1 MEIIKNFFFS
11 RKFVFLSLNIT
22 SILIILVL
30 LFSTLLSI
38 YPNYGTRLIDKFFIA
53 DFKIE
58 YSSIVSDGPI
68 LHPNLKLMDFKL
80 LQDDEILGETDS
92 LQISISI
99 LDSIIL
105 RKPVIHKIAINNGM
119 IYSLEAEEISS
130 EFLKINSDLSFN
142 KNNLINGHINFIK
155 NNVAGSLFLSSDEE
169 VQKYLINLPNNDW
182 LSFIPIDIDDSF
194 RNIRFSIKMFGD
206 NKYKSFNSIGYFE
219 LSGDESDALKFSE
232 IKGQFIQSYK
242 DNISLL
248 SFNNLSRNIFAK
260 ENLLSIDFSRK
271 IIRLSDLNFDN
282 NIIQLSAIKNIDK
295 IHLKNLT
302 YVFNRGERFFSTM
315 FESLNLNDIY
325 LDSIGDLTGII
336 LANNNLLQL
345 KIKPNPVTLKTYDG
359 LSSTFVPY
367 GSSSYNFKDK
377 ILETKLL
384 LKNNLA
390 NIELEMLNYFNGAYD
405 LKVLARDIESK
416 LFLSL
421 FPKNLL
427 EIKNNLVDSLAI
439 DSLDHVKLY
448 IRNGFLDESL
458 NNLEG
463 SIKSINF
470 DYKINTSQVINSDSF
485 DLSLKNSNINIVFSN
500 GSYNSIPFN
509 TAKIYIDTSTQT
521 LNYFSEHLLSTN
533 NIEFK
538 DLDIS
543 KYFLEQDV
551 VLPLKSVGKINLRN
565 RDSTNLAKLSFKNI
579 NLKIFEESQLNNLQ
593 GKIFVENF
601 NSAYGFIKGNG
612 FKQRFDADLIV
623 KDLLKKPSLFLKTN
637 LEIDMEAIFPG
648 TDLLRIKGKELSEIQ
663 LSYDYNEGLRI
674 NIFND
679 LSNTN
684 ITSDIAYF
692 NKPLG
697 NPLKTKVNI
706 FNIEKPNILV
716 QNNLFETLI
725 ILDENRIGGYFKS
738 GDYFD
743 KVISSTKNFNK
754 FKIYLDIPELNF
766 EDINLDTFNG
776 NSSNSMQIDYIE
788 FYFDELKLL
797 GNAFNTQTG
806 KINILG
812 DATELTLKGNDL
824 NGLISIG
831 SDGFTKINLK
841 NSKIKSLSLP
851 KESRS
856 EQITNMRLIGENIN
870 IEGIKIDAF
879 DFYIL
884 ENAEVITIDN
894 IKVKSKIINI
904 EKLAQEEKA
913 YISYNKKRDL
923 YKVKG
928 SYELSKIPE
937 EIKKFLGYDFEYLQ
951 SNMNVEWTSA
961 KKLNNLQGKLSFL
974 VKDLKLEQEMP
985 NSVLITALGIFN
997 LKSFFSTL
1005 SEIDLSDENR
1015 SNLNINRGAGS
1026 FIFMND
1032 RARISD
1038 PLFIETNFA
1047 KMKWIG
1053 DIQKDR
1059 KKNLSD
1065 LDLFLEMR
1073 LTISDNLPW
1082 YAAFLGGFPAVA
1094 GGMVIGSIF
1103 EEGINDISTI
1113 NYQVKGDINE
1123 PELLRLE

>member
-1 MEIIKNFFFS
+1 M
-11 RKFVFLSLNIT
+11 
-22 SILIILVL
+22 LIIVVL
-30 LFSTLLSI
+30 LLSTLLSI
-38 YPNYGTRLIDKFFIA
+38 YPNYGTRVIDKFFIA

-58 YSSIVSDGPI
+58 YSSISSDGSI
-68 LHPNLKLMDFKL
+68 LHPNLKFMDFKL
-80 LQDDEILGETDS
+80 LKDDEILGKTDS

-105 RKPVIHKIAINNGM
+105 RKPVIHNIAINNGM
-119 IYSLEAEEISS
+119 IYSLESEEIPS

-142 KNNLINGHINFIK
+142 KNNLINGHINFIQ
-155 NNVAGSLFLSSDEE
+155 NNVAGSLFLSSDKG
-169 VQKYLINLPNNDW
+169 VQKYLINLPDNDW
-182 LSFIPIDIDDSF
+182 LSFIPINIDDSF

-219 LSGDESDALKFSE
+219 LSGNESNTLKFSKIE
-232 IKGQFIQSYK
+232 GQFIQLYK
-242 DNISLL
+242 DNTSLV
-248 SFNNLSRNIFAK
+248 SFNNLSRNIFS
-260 ENLLSIDFSRK
+260 EGNLLSIDFSRK

-282 NIIQLSAIKNIDK
+282 NIIQLSAIDSIDK
-295 IHLKNLT
+295 IYLKNLT
-302 YVFNRGERFFSTM
+302 YVFDRDERFFSTN
-315 FESLNLNDIY
+315 FESFNFKDIY
-325 LDSIGDLTGII
+325 LDSIEDLSGII
-336 LANNNLLQL
+336 LANNNLIEL
-345 KIKPNPVTLKTYDG
+345 KIKPNPITLKTYEG
-359 LSSTFVPY
+359 LSSSFIPY
-367 GSSSYNFKDK
+367 GSSSYNFKDET
-377 ILETKLL
+377 LETKLL
-384 LKNNLA
+384 LKNTEA
-390 NIELEMLNYFNGAYD
+390 NIELEMLNYSNGAYD

-427 EIKNNLVDSLAI
+427 EIKKNLVNSLTI

-448 IRNGFLDESL
+448 ISNGFLDESL

-470 DYKINTSQVINSDSF
+470 DYKINSSQIINSDSF
-485 DLSLKNSNINIVFSN
+485 DLSLKNSKINIALSN

-521 LNYFSEHLLSTN
+521 LNYFSEHSLSTN
-533 NIEFK
+533 NIEFN

-543 KYFLEQDV
+543 KYLLEQNA
-551 VLPLKSVGKINLRN
+551 VLPVKSVGKIDLRN
-565 RDSTNLAKLSFKNI
+565 QASTNLTKLSFKNI
-579 NLKIFEESQLNNLQ
+579 NLEIFEESQLNNLQ
-593 GKIFVENF
+593 GQIFIENF
-601 NSAYGFIKGNG
+601 NSAYGSIEGNG
-612 FKQRFDADLIV
+612 FKQSFDAVLIA

-648 TDLLRIKGKELSEIQ
+648 TDLLRIKGKELSEIE
-663 LSYDYNEGLRI
+663 LSYDYIEGLKI

-697 NPLKTKVNI
+697 NSLDTKVNI

-725 ILDENRIGGYFKS
+725 ILDENKIGGYFKS
-738 GDYFD
+738 GDYFNE
-743 KVISSTKNFNK
+743 VISSTKNFNK

-766 EDINLDTFNG
+766 ENINLDTFNG
-776 NSSNSMQIDYIE
+776 NSSQSMQIEHIE
-788 FYFDELKLL
+788 FYFDELKLF

-812 DATELTLKGNDL
+812 NATELTLKGNDL

-841 NSKIKSLSLP
+841 NSKIKSFSLP

-856 EQITNMRLIGENIN
+856 EQLTNMRLIGENIN
-870 IEGIKIDAF
+870 IEGIKIDSF

-884 ENAEVITIDN
+884 ENSEVITIDN

-904 EKLAQEEKA
+904 EKLAKEEKA
-913 YISYNKKRDL
+913 YISYNKKSDL
-923 YKVKG
+923 YKVRG
-928 SYELSKIPE
+928 SYELNNIPD
-937 EIKKFLGYDFEYLQ
+937 EIKKLIGYDFEYLK
-951 SNMNVEWTSA
+951 SNMNVEWISA

-974 VKDLKLEQEMP
+974 VKDFRLEQEMP

-1005 SEIDLSDENR
+1005 SEIDLSDDNR
-1015 SNLNINRGAGS
+1015 NYLNINRGAGS
-1026 FIFMND
+1026 FIFMKD